1 MSIKILCNTYLGH
14 QESRV
19 AIGEITLSHVSD
31 QISLLRSFV
40 RFVSPN
46 RQVSSIA
53 TPDLQNYRRKLI
65 KAGKSANI
73 INNRI
78 AVIKALYNWALD
90 NEVIDSPPKL
100 RAVKKITIKRQDKPT
115 FTMSQVRKSLQNAS
129 PQMQAM
135 IRLGLNCGPIFG

>member
-1 MSIKILCNTYLGH
+1 M
-14 QESRV
+14 
-19 AIGEITLSHVSD
+19 IGISHVSE

-65 KAGKSANI
+65 KSGKSANI

-78 AVIKALYNWALD
+78 TALKALYNRALD
-90 NEVIDSPPKL
+90 NEVIDSPPKF
-100 RAVKKITIKRQDKPT
+100 RAVKKITIKRQD
-115 FTMSQVRKSLQNAS
+115 
-129 PQMQAM
+129 
-135 IRLGLNCGPIFG
+135 